1 MKVVDHDGRYIPFDR
16 GKIVVRNERYKSVR
30 AVKGGFKY
38 CEFTI
43 TIFFYGF

>member
-1 MKVVDHDGRYIPFDR
+1 MTVGTSLLPG

-38 CEFTI
+38 CESTI